1 MEYSELFNTYFINNK
16 IPFNNILKKVQLP
29 NDKTSQLYQKYI
41 VPYTMPW
48 IYVSHKLYGD
58 IKYYWLVQLANDGK
72 KLNPFYAEISTELD
86 VIRPEYLNLV
96 INAIKE
102 SK

>member
-29 NDKTSQLYQKYI
+29 SDKTSQLYQKYI